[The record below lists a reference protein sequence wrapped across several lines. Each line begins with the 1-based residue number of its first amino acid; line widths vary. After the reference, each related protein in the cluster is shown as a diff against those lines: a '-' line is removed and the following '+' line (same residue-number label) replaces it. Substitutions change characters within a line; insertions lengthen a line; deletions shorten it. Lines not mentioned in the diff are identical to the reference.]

1 MNRRHLASLVSGAVA
16 VAIVALAPRAHAIP
30 EFPEEIQR
38 ILDMSCAPPC
48 TLCHTDS
55 NGGIATITKPFGN
68 AIFPAGGLN
77 INDLGSVGPAL
88 DYLEGKA
95 GSGGAGGSAG
105 AAGSAGGASDAG
117 SADAATDAAGGTGG
131 SGGSGGGAVVD
142 SDEDGMGDVEE
153 LRNGRD
159 PNVAGAKDICG
170 PTYGC
175 GARVAPRGRID
186 GLALGAA
193 LAVAGA
199 LLISMR
205 RRR

>member
-1 MNRRHLASLVSGAVA
+1 MNRRHLASLISGAVA
-16 VAIVALAPRAHAIP
+16 MAFVALAPRAHAIP

-68 AIFPAGGLN
+68 AIFPAGELN

-88 DYLEGKA
+88 DYLEGK
-95 GSGGAGGSAG
+95 GGS
-105 AAGSAGGASDAG
+105 GGASDAG
-117 SADAATDAAGGTGG
+117 SGDAATDAAGGTGG
-131 SGGSGGGAVVD
+131 SGGSGGGVVVD

-175 GARVAPRGRID
+175 GARIEPRGRID